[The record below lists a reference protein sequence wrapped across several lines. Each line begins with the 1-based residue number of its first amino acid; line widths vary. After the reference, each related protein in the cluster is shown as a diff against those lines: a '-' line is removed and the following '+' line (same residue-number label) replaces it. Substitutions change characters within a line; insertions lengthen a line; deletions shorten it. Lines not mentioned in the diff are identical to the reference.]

1 MTCFDTA
8 YVVKCYVKEH
18 GWQQVR
24 ALARSSERLACS
36 AFGRLEFHAALHRK
50 LREGTLDGPQLD
62 VILRQLSVDEAARLW
77 SWIPLSTAIMN
88 AVTDTFTRLPGH
100 VYLRTADA
108 VHLLSARA
116 YGCTEIYS
124 NDWHLLQAAR
134 HVGMTG
140 RDVIDPPAIPPS

>member
-50 LREGTLDGPQLD
+50 LREGKLDETQLD
-62 VILRQLSVDEAARLW
+62 VILRQLNVDEADKFGVRLRVDGATVLT
-77 SWIPLSTAIMN
+77 PETVM
-88 AVTDTFTRLPGH
+88 
-100 VYLRTADA
+100 
-108 VHLLSARA
+108 
-116 YGCTEIYS
+116 
-124 NDWHLLQAAR
+124 
-134 HVGMTG
+134 
-140 RDVIDPPAIPPS
+140 PPSPAV